1 MSDTPMHI
9 YEFGPFR
16 VDPRRRLLLREG
28 NQVRLP
34 AKAFEILLVLLE
46 GKGRLV
52 EKDELMRRVW
62 PDSVVEE
69 NNLTV
74 NIWALRRSLTES
86 PGEHRYVVTVPGR
99 GYQFVADV
107 RQHGGEQARGSEQE
121 ALSNQGVDEIS
132 AERAS
137 WNGEAK
143 PHSQSSSWGLG
154 SGPQVAAADT
164 NGIASHTHPVSS
176 AEYIGTETKQHKRGV
191 LLLLA
196 ALLATTILVSYL
208 VYSRYLVGG
217 SKSGVTSIPVLP
229 FAKKTGDPNA
239 DYISDGISASL
250 INNLSQLPAVK
261 SNCPTSAFKFD
272 GTKDNF

>member
-16 VDPRRRLLLREG
+16 VDARRRLLLREG

-74 NIWALRRSLTES
+74 NISALRRSLTES
-86 PGEHRYVVTVPGR
+86 PGEHRYVLTVPGR

-107 RQHGGEQARGSEQE
+107 RQNGGEQE
-121 ALSNQGVDEIS
+121 ALSSQGVHEIS
-132 AERAS
+132 ADEAS
-137 WNGEAK
+137 SNGEAK

-154 SGPQVAAADT
+154 SGPREVAAAET
-164 NGIASHTHPVSS
+164 NGTASHTHPVSS
-176 AEYIGTETKQHKRGV
+176 AEYIGGETKRHKQGV

-196 ALLATTILVSYL
+196 ALLATTIIVSYV

-217 SKSGVTSIPVLP
+217 SKSGVTSIAVLP
-229 FAKKTGDPNA
+229 FANKTGDPNA